1 VYTMSCRKTQQGD
14 FEAFGLLVHTYS
26 KYVYSISIKMVR
38 DFHQA
43 EDLSQEVFVKS
54 MAVSKRA
61 P

>member
-1 VYTMSCRKTQQGD
+1 MSCRKTQQGD

-26 KYVYSISIKMVR
+26 KYVYSIISIKMVR